1 MFIKNN
7 KSNILTSDLRASRH
21 ATRENDRF
29 ECWTDFCIGSF
40 RPHSFRPLHLKKLS
54 SFDER
59 ILFGGKICFR
69 SVKITFRYY
78 YYADERKLNSFSKFA
93 RLPVFND
100 SSRRIDER
108 TIDRRRVFMKE
119 SYGTCHFPRD
129 KSSFSLLRSYCPSS
143 VE

>member
-40 RPHSFRPLHLKKLS
+40 RPLHLKKLS
-54 SFDER
+54 SFDKR

-78 YYADERKLNSFSKFA
+78 YYADERKLNSSSKFA

>member
-40 RPHSFRPLHLKKLS
+40 RPLHLKKLS
-54 SFDER
+54 SFDKR

-100 SSRRIDER
+100 SSCRIDER